1 VIPAVRR
8 AVAEI
13 EPSLPVT
20 QVETVDQSLSRQ
32 VEAPRDSMVLVGTFG
47 VVALLLAVFGIYG
60 VVAYGVAQR
69 AHEIGI
75 RIALGATSRRI
86 VSFVL
91 KQAVLIVSAG
101 LLLGLVGSFALTR
114 FLAAVLWEVTPTDPL
129 TFAGVALLLTA
140 IALLASLIPTRR
152 ALRMQPA
159 VVLHSE

>member
-1 VIPAVRR
+1 
-8 AVAEI
+8 
-13 EPSLPVT
+13 
-20 QVETVDQSLSRQ
+20 
-32 VEAPRDSMVLVGTFG
+32 M
-47 VVALLLAVFGIYG
+47 
-60 VVAYGVAQR
+60 AYGIAQR

-86 VSFVL
+86 VSLVV

-140 IALLASLIPTRR
+140 VTLLASLIPTRR
-152 ALRMQPA
+152 ALRTQPA